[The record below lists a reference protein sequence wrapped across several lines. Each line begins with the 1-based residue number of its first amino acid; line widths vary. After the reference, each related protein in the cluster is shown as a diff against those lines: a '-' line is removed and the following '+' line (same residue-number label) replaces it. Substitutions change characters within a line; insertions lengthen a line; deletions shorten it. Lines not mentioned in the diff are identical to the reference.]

1 MPEGGPSGDGNIGLH
16 ISHTIGGVLPGSPGQ
31 ALPIRRRALGHLRQQ
46 PADVDHAT
54 ISLPPKSCTGARYAL
69 PQGCL
74 NSVTPV
80 PVFCHG
86 ASAEKSRPMAFS
98 KVSPATPL
106 YELYLW

>member
-1 MPEGGPSGDGNIGLH
+1 MSG
-16 ISHTIGGVLPGSPGQ
+16 
-31 ALPIRRRALGHLRQQ
+31 

-69 PQGCL
+69 PQGRL
-74 NSVTPV
+74 NSVTSV

>member
-1 MPEGGPSGDGNIGLH
+1 MSG
-16 ISHTIGGVLPGSPGQ
+16 
-31 ALPIRRRALGHLRQQ
+31 

-98 KVSPATPL
+98 KVSPATLFVASKMLTKGTAVGILDQIGTGRKPHVQR
-106 YELYLW
+106 